1 MLTQNDVID
10 GTTHPV
16 DVRVDAVLK
25 SITEF
30 FITQSFDE
38 FEQMK
43 DCVNFMMLYSKN
55 DGFEYIRVGR
65 FFGRVAPFRN
75 RSCEVKKE
83 MRPGL
88 DHLILASDS
97 THVLYESPMEPHMI
111 KLTHYLFTKIS
122 AKNGAIYKV
131 RKELL

>member
-75 RSCEVKKE
+75 RSCEVKKRDAPWL
-83 MRPGL
+83 RPSHFSFGFYPRPL
-88 DHLILASDS
+88 RV
-97 THVLYESPMEPHMI
+97 T
-111 KLTHYLFTKIS
+111 
-122 AKNGAIYKV
+122 NGASHD
-131 RKELL
+131 